1 MGQNINDALPNQ
13 TISHNTQN
21 HIEKRFIVTPHPV
34 YVHNP
39 DFKLLH

>member
-1 MGQNINDALPNQ
+1 MGQNLTDALPDES
-13 TISHNTQN
+13 ISINTQK

-34 YVHNP
+34 YLNNP